1 MLLSFSL
8 LLIVSTT
15 FSPVSA
21 RKKGFPPTTIH
32 DPPPPPAA
40 TGVVAFAN
48 TAYYFDQLLDH
59 NNPSRGTFKQR
70 YFFSDEFWTRQ
81 GAPIVIMNPGEQS
94 ADGFDA
100 ELTSPASLQRALM
113 MSLGAAGVVLE
124 HRYWGE
130 SSPYQSL
137 STANLRYLSIDQAI
151 EDTRYFIEHV
161 KLPWTKKATSS
172 HPDVVPWVNLGCSYP
187 GVLSAYTQKK
197 YPKKFAA
204 AWASSAPVQAVGD
217 FWQYFEP
224 IEEGMPK
231 NCSKDVAAVIK
242 HVDEI
247 LLYGSEADKHKLKEP
262 FGLWGLKDDDFGQT
276 LVWPM
281 YGWQSMQASSYAT
294 SGEDPFFKFCDAIE
308 THSNGKIEMSA
319 KGVGMP
325 TALNN
330 YAKWMNTQYAQ
341 GCGQGGACYTTY
353 DYNTDQYKDWSVGN
367 SWDRQWYWM
376 VCNEFGFFQD
386 GDPGN
391 YSSIVS
397 SVVTAGYNLRQC
409 DHMFPNADGSPGSYY
424 PDTFDVNQDH
434 GGGWNLRARNLFVVN
449 GQYDPWRS
457 ASLSSRW
464 APKFR
469 NTPHQRV
476 EVVRGGHHC
485 WDWNLYGARY
495 NRDVKRVVDI
505 GVKRIKK
512 WVKEWYRT
520 HKKVENSMPKGKI
533 NYWKGIL

>member
-40 TGVVAFAN
+40 TGAVAFAN

-130 SSPYQSL
+130 SSPYQTL
-137 STANLRYLSIDQAI
+137 STANLRYLNLDQAI

-247 LLYGSEADKHKLKEP
+247 LLYGSDADKHKLKEP
-262 FGLWGLKDDDFGQT
+262 FGLWGLKDDDFG
-276 LVWPM
+276 
-281 YGWQSMQASSYAT
+281 
-294 SGEDPFFKFCDAIE
+294 
-308 THSNGKIEMSA
+308 
-319 KGVGMP
+319 
-325 TALNN
+325 
-330 YAKWMNTQYAQ
+330 
-341 GCGQGGACYTTY
+341 
-353 DYNTDQYKDWSVGN
+353 
-367 SWDRQWYWM
+367 
-376 VCNEFGFFQD
+376 
-386 GDPGN
+386 
-391 YSSIVS
+391 
-397 SVVTAGYNLRQC
+397 
-409 DHMFPNADGSPGSYY
+409 
-424 PDTFDVNQDH
+424 
-434 GGGWNLRARNLFVVN
+434 
-449 GQYDPWRS
+449 
-457 ASLSSRW
+457 
-464 APKFR
+464 
-469 NTPHQRV
+469 
-476 EVVRGGHHC
+476 
-485 WDWNLYGARY
+485 
-495 NRDVKRVVDI
+495 
-505 GVKRIKK
+505 
-512 WVKEWYRT
+512 
-520 HKKVENSMPKGKI
+520 
-533 NYWKGIL
+533 